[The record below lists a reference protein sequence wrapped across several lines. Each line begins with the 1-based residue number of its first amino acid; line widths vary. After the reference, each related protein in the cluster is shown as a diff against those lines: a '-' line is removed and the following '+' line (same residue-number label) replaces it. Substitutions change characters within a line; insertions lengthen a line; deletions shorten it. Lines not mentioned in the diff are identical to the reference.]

1 MSNTY
6 YSLEDIY
13 NILDESELS
22 FTLCSNEFHGHHDPY
37 HDTIQVSKEDGDDYF
52 GEFIVEKENEMGYFK
67 FYIK

>member
-13 NILDESELS
+13 NILDESGLS
-22 FTLCSNEFHGHHDPY
+22 FTLCSNELNGNHSPHY
-37 HDTIQVSKEDGDDYF
+37 DTIQVSKEDGDDYF
-52 GEFIVEKENEMGYFK
+52 GEFIVEKETEMGYFK